1 LKWRPAAILNF
12 QSQILQ
18 TFTSDRRLIASL
30 WLTSTIFNFKVLKFL
45 TTDGVMRAVLNQHT
59 KFTVIGQTVDDI
71 SRFFFDFE
79 GGGRRHLGF
88 SKNRNFN
95 GRSAVGSRCALRQI
109 SSKSVERLRRC
120 DVISRR
126 YEHTMDV

>member
-12 QSQILQ
+12 QIFE
-18 TFTSDRRLIASL
+18 TFTIARRFASL

-71 SRFFFDFE
+71 SRFFSILKVAADAILDFQKIE
-79 GGGRRHLGF
+79 ILT
-88 SKNRNFN
+88 
-95 GRSAVGSRCALRQI
+95 VVPL
-109 SSKSVERLRRC
+109 
-120 DVISRR
+120 
-126 YEHTMDV
+126 

>member
-1 LKWRPAAILNF
+1 MKWRPAAIRNF

-71 SRFFFDFE
+71 SRFFSILKVAADAILDFQKIE
-79 GGGRRHLGF
+79 ILT
-88 SKNRNFN
+88 
-95 GRSAVGSRCALRQI
+95 VVPL
-109 SSKSVERLRRC
+109 
-120 DVISRR
+120 
-126 YEHTMDV
+126 